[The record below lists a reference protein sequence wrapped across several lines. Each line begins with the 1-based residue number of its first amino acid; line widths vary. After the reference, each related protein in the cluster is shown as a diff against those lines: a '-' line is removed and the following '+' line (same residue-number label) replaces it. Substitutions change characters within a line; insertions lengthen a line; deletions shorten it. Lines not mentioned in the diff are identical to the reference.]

1 MSFESARLTELKN
14 QGLLREL
21 KLRNRYLLNFSTND
35 YLNLSS
41 HQLVKKRAIE
51 AVKNWGAGAG
61 GSRLMAGNLSLHEE
75 LERKLAELTG
85 MGSALI
91 FGSGFLTNLGVLT
104 ALAGGDDVIFSDRL
118 NHASLVDG
126 AIMSRAEVRRYRHC
140 DVEHLA
146 DLVRSSGSSGKKI
159 IVTDSVFSMDGDIAP
174 LLDIYELA
182 VSEGCLLV
190 VDEAHA
196 VGVFGSGGGVCRSL
210 SIQPDVITGT
220 LSKALG
226 GYGGFASCSASLR
239 SFFVNRSRSFVYT
252 TGLPP
257 SSIGAALGAL
267 ELINSSS
274 NMGETLLTNAA
285 LFRERLNKM
294 GFDTCGSASQI
305 IPVIA
310 GDSSNAVSFSEYL
323 EEAGILAVAIRPP
336 TVPEGS
342 ARLRFSLTMSHS
354 NQDTDKVISAMEEI
368 KWK

>member
-1 MSFESARLTELKN
+1 MSFEAARLAELKN

-21 KLRNRYLLNFSTND
+21 KLRDRDLINFSTND

-41 HQLVKKRAIE
+41 HKVVRERAIK
-51 AVKNWGAGAG
+51 AIRNWGAGAG

-85 MGSALI
+85 MESALI

-126 AIMSRAEVRRYRHC
+126 AIASRAEVRRYRHC
-140 DVEHLA
+140 NVEHLA
-146 DLVRSSGSSGKKI
+146 DLVRSSGSAGKKI
-159 IVTDSVFSMDGDIAP
+159 IVTDSVFSMDGDVAP
-174 LLDIYELA
+174 LRHIHELA
-182 VSEGCLLV
+182 VAEGCLLV

-196 VGVFGSGGGVCRSL
+196 IGVFGSGGGVCKSL
-210 SIQPDVITGT
+210 SILPDVITGT

-239 SFFVNRSRSFVYT
+239 SFFVNQSRSFVYT

-257 SSIGAALGAL
+257 ASIGAALGAMEVIDSSADMGKNLL
-267 ELINSSS
+267 E
-274 NMGETLLTNAA
+274 NAA
-285 LFRERLNKM
+285 FFRNRLNEI
-294 GFDTCGSASQI
+294 GFDTCRSASQI

-310 GDSSNAVSFSEYL
+310 GENSSAVSFSKHL

-342 ARLRFSLTMSHS
+342 ARLRFSLTLGHSH
-354 NQDTDKVISAMEEI
+354 QDVIKVISVMEEL

>member
-1 MSFESARLTELKN
+1 MSFEETGLTELKN
-14 QGLLREL
+14 HGLLREL
-21 KLRNRYLLNFSTND
+21 KLRNRNLLNFSSND

-41 HQLVKKRAIE
+41 HRLVKERAIE

-61 GSRLMAGNLSLHEE
+61 GSRLMAGNLSLHEK
-75 LERKLAELTG
+75 LERKLAEFTG
-85 MGSALI
+85 MESALI

-104 ALAGGDDVIFSDRL
+104 ALAGRGDVIFSDRL

-126 AIMSRAEVRRYRHC
+126 AIASRAEVRRYRHC

-146 DLVRSSGSSGKKI
+146 DLVRSCGSAGKKI
-159 IVTDSVFSMDGDIAP
+159 IVTDSLFSMDGDIAP
-174 LLDIYELA
+174 LLDIHELA
-182 VSEGCLLV
+182 VSEGCLLM

-226 GYGGFASCSASLR
+226 GYGGFVSSSANLR
-239 SFFVNRSRSFVYT
+239 SFFVNKSRSFIYT

-267 ELINSSS
+267 EVIDSSADI
-274 NMGETLLTNAA
+274 GTTLLKNAA
-285 LFRERLNKM
+285 ILRNRLNEM
-294 GFDTCGSASQI
+294 GFDSRGSASQI

-310 GDSSNAVSFSEYL
+310 GTNSKALSFSRHL

-342 ARLRFSLTMSHS
+342 ARLRFSLTLGHS
-354 NQDTDKVISAMEEI
+354 RKDIDKVISVMEGLR
-368 KWK
+368 WK